1 MYFSTFTRRFLTPT
15 EPVQGGLGKG
25 ESHQLH
31 PALQHHVPDTRQ
43 EPEGSGQQC
52 KSSANVTALP
62 PTPHA
67 PRLTAPCPPRLT
79 TPRIFLAETH
89 VAQKY
94 SQHFHRSLPP
104 ANNFRRSAVTDAGHL
119 FLLLRGPEV

>member
-62 PTPHA
+62 PTP
-67 PRLTAPCPPRLT
+67 CPPRLT
-79 TPRIFLAETH
+79 TLRIFLAETH

-94 SQHFHRSLPP
+94 SEHFHRGLPP
-104 ANNFRRSAVTDAGHL
+104 ANNSRRSAITDAGHL
-119 FLLLRGPEV
+119 FLLLKGPEV